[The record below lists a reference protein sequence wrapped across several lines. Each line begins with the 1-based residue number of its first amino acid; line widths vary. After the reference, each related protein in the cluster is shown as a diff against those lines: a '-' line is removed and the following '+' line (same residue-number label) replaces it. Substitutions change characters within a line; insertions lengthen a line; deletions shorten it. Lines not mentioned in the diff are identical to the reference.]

1 MLPFHVVVEADYRIR
16 ANLSSLSV
24 TVVSNSS
31 SGTVRIPFA
40 VTVDRDNI
48 GSGFLETPQSSG
60 LIGLILVDSPGFTF
74 SSSNSTVA
82 VHRSL
87 TGVEVVNDTVR
98 GVAYVVRDEVVYP
111 YSLSSPVTAPLEVP
125 FIMNALVQGP
135 EGREESRTPFFDDS
149 VEIIPPGEDK
159 K

>member
-1 MLPFHVVVEADYRIR
+1 M
-16 ANLSSLSV
+16 

-40 VTVDRDNI
+40 VTVDRDSFG

-60 LIGLILVDSPGFTF
+60 LIGLIFDTPGFTF
-74 SSSNSTVA
+74 SSNGSA
-82 VHRSL
+82 VVTHGSL
-87 TGVEVVNDTVR
+87 TGVEVVNDPVR
-98 GVAYVVRDEVVYP
+98 GIAYVVRDEVVYP
-111 YSLSSPVTAPLEVP
+111 YSLSSPVMAPLEVP
-125 FIMNALVQGP
+125 FVMNALVQGLN
-135 EGREESRTPFFDDS
+135 GRQESLIPFFTDS